1 MIIQPTNKSKYLSL
15 IIIFLFYA
23 TFGLLSYL
31 PSALNNEVNSNTFTI
46 SQSLAF
52 SIKPAVVIVLLL
64 SFILYGYL
72 IFYRGHNYL
81 WIRIFLLFAI
91 YSLIVTLLWVTTFYN
106 QTDHYIIAAF
116 IFILST
122 LLIMLNNF
130 VLYNGIKVHNKYKT
144 IFIVS
149 IPILGILG
157 LIGLVISN
165 SLKVNPMFAS
175 FENYMLFIEGLSIL
189 ALGFI

>member
-1 MIIQPTNKSKYLSL
+1 MTIQPTNKSKYLSL

-31 PSALNNEVNSNTFTI
+31 PSALDNEVNSNTFTI

-72 IFYRGHNYL
+72 MFYRGHNYL

-91 YSLIVTLLWVTTFYN
+91 YSFIITLLWVTTFYSN
-106 QTDHYIIAAF
+106 TDHIIIATF

-122 LLIMLNNF
+122 LLIIINNY
-130 VLYNGIKVHNKYKT
+130 VIYNGIKVHNKYKT
-144 IFIVS
+144 IFI
-149 IPILGILG
+149 IGTPILGILG
-157 LIGLVISN
+157 LVGLLISN
-165 SLKVNPMFAS
+165 SLKVNPVFAS
-175 FENYMLFIEGLSIL
+175 LENYMLFIKGLSIL